1 MFKKMTAFSCLVL
14 FALALSGCFDSKGD
28 NFIGRWEGQ
37 NTQRMY
43 KPTYVMTISK
53 DGENFHID
61 IASTWEASGNEKPI
75 TNVQQFEAKA
85 ESDTVLS
92 MLGGLATM
100 RLEGGVI
107 NFDYTTFTR
116 AK

>member
-1 MFKKMTAFSCLVL
+1 
-14 FALALSGCFDSKGD
+14 
-28 NFIGRWEGQ
+28 
-37 NTQRMY
+37 MY

-75 TNVQQFEAKA
+75 TNVRQFEAKA

>member
-1 MFKKMTAFSCLVL
+1 MFKKMSAFSCLVL
-14 FALALSGCFDSKGD
+14 FALSLSGCFDSKGD
-28 NFIGRWEGQ
+28 DFIGRWEGQ

-61 IASTWEASGNEKPI
+61 LASTWEASGNEKPI
-75 TNVQQFEAKA
+75 TNVQKFEAKA

-100 RLEGGVI
+100 RLEGGVVH
-107 NFDYTTFTR
+107 FDSTEFL
-116 AK
+116 KSK

>member
-1 MFKKMTAFSCLVL
+1 MFKKMSALSCLVL
-14 FALALSGCFDSKGD
+14 FAFLVSGCNGGKGD
-28 NFIGRWEGQ
+28 DFIGRWEGQ

-61 IASTWEASGNEKPI
+61 LARTLEASGNEKPN
-75 TNVQQFEAKA
+75 TSVQKFEAKA

-100 RLEGGVI
+100 RLEGGVLH
-107 NFDYTTFTR
+107 FDGTEFL
-116 AK
+116 KSK